1 MVRQTAQGDPC
12 IAAFPAGMNLNG
24 ESQAMNARNNEFST
38 PSKIFRAP
46 LIAPCI
52 ESASIS
58 ADEFASETANAMGLT
73 GDILRARCAYDENVA
88 KAGYFLAHRRGFEPG
103 HELGDGIAAEA
114 QIANAS
120 KPSESTSEEHGS

>member
-1 MVRQTAQGDPC
+1 MVRQTAQGDPW

-24 ESQAMNARNNEFST
+24 ESPAMNARNNECST

-46 LIAPCI
+46 VVAPSL

-58 ADEFASETANAMGLT
+58 ADEFASGTTNAMGLT
-73 GDILRARCAYDENVA
+73 GDILRARCAYDERIA
-88 KAGYFLAHRRGFEPG
+88 EAAYFLAHRRGFEPG
-103 HELGDGIAAEA
+103 HELEDWIAAEA

-120 KPSESTSEEHGS
+120 KPAESTSGEHGS